1 MTVSSHTRAVS
12 SFTGAATATVTFSGV
27 PAVDETIVILD
38 KDGTSKTFTAKGSES
53 ATALQFNQSGTAAA
67 AATSLKACIDHAN
80 GHDESI
86 TVADSGAGVLT
97 LTWAVGAV
105 AAVVPNDSAFR
116 TITSGLAN
124 VTVTNFVGGDSGVE
138 DADGG
143 VIFHGGNIGSGR
155 LTNKSVLD
163 MNAGSDVYGSQLA
176 AITGTAHKVGLA
188 VARTAG
194 SPVFAFFPSPSDRT
208 AANSTFLARG
218 VQTKVA
224 GLSSSEGIMGI
235 LGSNH
240 AGRGINYHSE
250 DHYTRGSW
258 ATLSF
263 NLFRD
268 PTAASSNNH
277 GLVQSDG
284 TAKSG
289 ATNYGIAAIHRNI
302 ADGDNAKPVANIP
315 TRAIPGELVFLVD
328 FVTRGSGG
336 GNFQDYSAITGG

>member
-12 SFTGAATATVTFSGV
+12 SFTEAATATVTFSGV
-27 PAVDETIVILD
+27 PAVDETILIYD
-38 KDGTSKTFTAKGSES
+38 AANAGKTYTAKGSENAS
-53 ATALQFNQSGTAAA
+53 SKQFNQSGTAAA
-67 AATSLKACIDHAN
+67 AATSLKACIEHAN
-80 GHDESI
+80 GHNGSI
-86 TVADSGAGVLT
+86 TVVDDGAGVLT

-105 AAVVPNDSAFR
+105 AAVVPDDDAIR
-116 TITSGLAN
+116 TITDALDNA
-124 VTVTNFVGGDSGVE
+124 TVTNFVGGDGGLE

-155 LTNKSVLD
+155 LTNKSALD
-163 MNAGSDVYGSQLA
+163 MNAGSDTYGSQLA
-176 AITGTAHKVGLA
+176 AVTGTAHKVGLA
-188 VARTAG
+188 VARSAG
-194 SPVFAFFPSPSDRT
+194 SPVFAFFPKPSDRT

-224 GLSSSEGIMGI
+224 GITSSEDIMGI
-235 LGSNH
+235 LGTQH

-250 DHYTRGSW
+250 DYYQRGSW
-258 ATLSF
+258 ATLAF

-328 FVTRGSGG
+328 FVTRGTSG

>member
-12 SFTGAATATVTFSGV
+12 SFTEAATATVTFTDV
-27 PAVDETIVILD
+27 PALNDTIKIYD
-38 KDGTSKTFTAKGSES
+38 AAGTAVTYTAKGSETLAS
-53 ATALQFNQSGTAAA
+53 NQFNRGGTTAA
-67 AATSLKACIDHAN
+67 AATSLKDCIDHADGHN
-80 GHDESI
+80 GTI
-86 TVADSGAGVLT
+86 TVVDDGAGALT
-97 LTWAVGAV
+97 LTWAIGAV
-105 AAVVPNDSAFR
+105 AAVVPDDHASR
-116 TITSGLAN
+116 TITDALDNA
-124 VTVTNFVGGDSGVE
+124 TVTNFVGGDGGVE

-143 VIFHGGNIGSGR
+143 VIFHGGTIASGR
-155 LTNKSVLD
+155 LTNKSVLA
-163 MNAGSDVYGSQLA
+163 MNDGSDTYGSKLA
-176 AITGTAHKVGLA
+176 VITGTAHKVGLA
-188 VARTAG
+188 VARTVG
-194 SPVFAFFPSPSDRT
+194 TPVFAFFPKPSDRT

-250 DHYTRGSW
+250 DYYQRGSW
-258 ATLSF
+258 ATLAF

-268 PTAASSNNH
+268 PTAVSSNNH
-277 GLVQSDG
+277 GLIQSDG

-328 FVTRGSGG
+328 FVTRGTGG
-336 GNFQDYSAITGG
+336 GNFKDYSAITGG